1 MRESEGRKMDAQ
13 IQAIIAIFSVALLG
27 AVGYKLWQGFKTAV
41 HNAVDENF
49 KQLAETID
57 GINHRLDTV
66 SMETCKNFLVRCL
79 ADIDRGDELTETESQ
94 RFKEQYD
101 FYIKHDGNTYIK
113 DKYEKSKAEGKL

>member
-1 MRESEGRKMDAQ
+1 MDAQ